1 MAYIKIREV
10 KCKVQINIKS
20 IFIKKYL
27 EVYQM
32 TRAEC
37 AERRKIMQNM
47 AWYLGVDYAVP
58 ECSAVKCP
66 EGECDRL
73 KNERH
78 NLTNAYVQPLDEKQR
93 DEVRKDHLNMN
104 QYSFFSSDD
113 YDRLGKKAPTI
124 SFDYLQD
131 CLKRLNGEEPSETTI
146 DAEHKETDSSAEISL
161 DEYLKN
167 HKLSSEPVEEHQ
179 DNNEPA
185 EASEASEPVEL
196 AEASEVESDEV
207 KSDFTDNND
216 DDVDTSSVVVY
227 TLDDNEDDLINSD
240 EADEV

>member
-1 MAYIKIREV
+1 
-10 KCKVQINIKS
+10 
-20 IFIKKYL
+20 
-27 EVYQM
+27 M

-47 AWYLGVDYAVP
+47 AWYLGVDYTVP

-78 NLTNAYVQPLDEKQR
+78 NLTNAYVQPLDDKQR
-93 DEVRKDHLNMN
+93 DEVRKDHISMS

-124 SFDYLQD
+124 SFDYLKD
-131 CLKRLNGEEPSETTI
+131 CLKRLNGEEPSEKVEESTEE
-146 DAEHKETDSSAEISL
+146 EHSETDSSAEISL

-167 HKLSSEPVEEHQ
+167 HKVSSESTEEHQ
-179 DNNEPA
+179 DNEEPA
-185 EASEASEPVEL
+185 DELEADTVESDGEPETES
-196 AEASEVESDEV
+196 AEVES
-207 KSDFTDNND
+207 SFGNN

-227 TLDDNEDDLINSD
+227 TLDDSEDDLINID
-240 EADEV
+240 EADEI

>member
-1 MAYIKIREV
+1 
-10 KCKVQINIKS
+10 
-20 IFIKKYL
+20 
-27 EVYQM
+27 M

-47 AWYLGVDYAVP
+47 AWYLGVDYTVP

-78 NLTNAYVQPLDEKQR
+78 NLTNAYVQPLDDKQR
-93 DEVRKDHLNMN
+93 DEVRKDHLSMN

-131 CLKRLNGEEPSETTI
+131 CLKRLNGEEPSET
-146 DAEHKETDSSAEISL
+146 AEGSTKENDSSTEIGL

-167 HKLSSEPVEEHQ
+167 HKVSSESTEKQQ
-179 DNNEPA
+179 DNDELA
-185 EASEASEPVEL
+185 EENEASEPVEP
-196 AEASEVESDEV
+196 AEVSEEESAEVESN
-207 KSDFTDNND
+207 FTDDNNN
-216 DDVDTSSVVVY
+216 DVDTSSVVVY

-240 EADEV
+240 EADEI

>member
-1 MAYIKIREV
+1 
-10 KCKVQINIKS
+10 
-20 IFIKKYL
+20 
-27 EVYQM
+27 M

-47 AWYLGVDYAVP
+47 AWYLGVDYTVP

-78 NLTNAYVQPLDEKQR
+78 NLTNAYVQPLDDKQR
-93 DEVRKDHLNMN
+93 DEVRKDHLSMN

-131 CLKRLNGEEPSETTI
+131 CLKRLNGEEPSET
-146 DAEHKETDSSAEISL
+146 AEGSTKENDSSTEIGL

-167 HKLSSEPVEEHQ
+167 HKVSSESTEKQQ
-179 DNNEPA
+179 DNDELAEENEASELVEPA
-185 EASEASEPVEL
+185 EVSEEESA
-196 AEASEVESDEV
+196 EVESN
-207 KSDFTDNND
+207 FTDDNNN
-216 DDVDTSSVVVY
+216 DVDTSSVVVY

-240 EADEV
+240 EADEI

>member
-1 MAYIKIREV
+1 
-10 KCKVQINIKS
+10 
-20 IFIKKYL
+20 
-27 EVYQM
+27 M

-47 AWYLGVDYAVP
+47 AWYLGVDYTVP

-93 DEVRKDHLNMN
+93 DEVRKDHLSMN

-113 YDRLGKKAPTI
+113 YDRLGRKAPTI
-124 SFDYLQD
+124 SFDYLKD
-131 CLKRLNGEEPSETTI
+131 CLKRLNGEDPSETAS
-146 DAEHKETDSSAEISL
+146 DEEHEETDSSAEIGL

-167 HKLSSEPVEEHQ
+167 HKVSSESTEKQQ
-179 DNNEPA
+179 DNDEMTA
-185 EASEASEPVEL
+185 ETEEDTVEL
-196 AEASEVESDEV
+196 AEEFEVESEEV
-207 KSDFTDNND
+207 ESNFTDDND
-216 DDVDTSSVVVY
+216 SDVDTSSVVVY
-227 TLDDNEDDLINSD
+227 TLDDTEDDLINSD
-240 EADEV
+240 EADDI

>member
-1 MAYIKIREV
+1 
-10 KCKVQINIKS
+10 
-20 IFIKKYL
+20 
-27 EVYQM
+27 M

-47 AWYLGVDYAVP
+47 AWYLGVDYTVP

-93 DEVRKDHLNMN
+93 DEVRKDHLSMN

-131 CLKRLNGEEPSETTI
+131 CLKRLNGEDPSETTSNE
-146 DAEHKETDSSAEISL
+146 EHEETDSSAEVGL

-167 HKLSSEPVEEHQ
+167 HKVSSESTEKQQ
-179 DNNEPA
+179 DNNEQAEENEADTVEPA
-185 EASEASEPVEL
+185 EVSEEESA
-196 AEASEVESDEV
+196 EVESN
-207 KSDFTDNND
+207 FND
-216 DDVDTSSVVVY
+216 DNDVDTSSVVVY
-227 TLDDNEDDLINSD
+227 TLDDTEDDLINSD
-240 EADEV
+240 EADDI

>member
-1 MAYIKIREV
+1 
-10 KCKVQINIKS
+10 
-20 IFIKKYL
+20 
-27 EVYQM
+27 M

-47 AWYLGVDYAVP
+47 AWYLGVDYTVP

-78 NLTNAYVQPLDEKQR
+78 NLTNAYVQPLDDKQR
-93 DEVRKDHLNMN
+93 DEVRKDHLSMN

-131 CLKRLNGEEPSETTI
+131 CLKRLNGEEPSETAG
-146 DAEHKETDSSAEISL
+146 DDEHAENNSSAEVSL

-167 HKLSSEPVEEHQ
+167 HKVSNESTEKHQ
-179 DNNEPA
+179 DNSEMA
-185 EASEASEPVEL
+185 EENEASEPVES
-196 AEASEVESDEV
+196 AEESEVESTEAE
-207 KSDFTDNND
+207 SDFTDDND
-216 DDVDTSSVVVY
+216 DCVDTSSVVVY

-240 EADEV
+240 EADEI

>member
-1 MAYIKIREV
+1 
-10 KCKVQINIKS
+10 
-20 IFIKKYL
+20 
-27 EVYQM
+27 M

-47 AWYLGVDYAVP
+47 AWYLGVDYTAP

-93 DEVRKDHLNMN
+93 DEVRKDHLSMN

-124 SFDYLQD
+124 SFDCLQD
-131 CLKRLNGEEPSETTI
+131 CLKRLNGEEPSEKV
-146 DAEHKETDSSAEISL
+146 KESTKENDSSTEIGL

-167 HKLSSEPVEEHQ
+167 HKASNESTEEQ
-179 DNNEPA
+179 QNNNEQA
-185 EASEASEPVEL
+185 EENETSETESAV
-196 AEASEVESDEV
+196 VESNFD
-207 KSDFTDNND
+207 TDNN

-240 EADEV
+240 EADEI

>member
-1 MAYIKIREV
+1 
-10 KCKVQINIKS
+10 
-20 IFIKKYL
+20 
-27 EVYQM
+27 M

-47 AWYLGVDYAVP
+47 AWYLGVDYTVP

-78 NLTNAYVQPLDEKQR
+78 NLTNAYVQPLDDKQR
-93 DEVRKDHLNMN
+93 DEVRKDHLSMN

-131 CLKRLNGEEPSETTI
+131 CLKRLNGEEPSET
-146 DAEHKETDSSAEISL
+146 AEGSTKENDSSTEIGL

-167 HKLSSEPVEEHQ
+167 HKVSSESTEKQQ
-179 DNNEPA
+179 DNDELAEENEASELVEPA
-185 EASEASEPVEL
+185 EVSEEESAV
-196 AEASEVESDEV
+196 VESDF
-207 KSDFTDNND
+207 DTDNN

-240 EADEV
+240 EADEI

>member
-1 MAYIKIREV
+1 
-10 KCKVQINIKS
+10 
-20 IFIKKYL
+20 
-27 EVYQM
+27 M

-47 AWYLGVDYAVP
+47 AWYLGVDYTVP

-93 DEVRKDHLNMN
+93 DEVRKDHLSMN

-131 CLKRLNGEEPSETTI
+131 CLKRLNGEDPSETAS
-146 DAEHKETDSSAEISL
+146 DEEHEETDSSAEVSL

-167 HKLSSEPVEEHQ
+167 HKVSSESTEKQQ
-179 DNNEPA
+179 DNNEQA
-185 EASEASEPVEL
+185 EETGADTVEQAEVSEEESA
-196 AEASEVESDEV
+196 EVESN
-207 KSDFTDNND
+207 FND
-216 DDVDTSSVVVY
+216 DNDVDTSSVVVY
-227 TLDDNEDDLINSD
+227 TLDDTEDDLINSD
-240 EADEV
+240 EADDI